1 MIVIASLTVVGWL
14 GWSWSDLTFVL
25 AFILH
30 KEWRIEINCI
40 THYLVQTRH
49 TRVIIRYLCIILG
62 ALFPPLIVFGV
73 SLSVLS
79 LSLLLLLIIF
89 SATKQSINFRLS
101 KVITYE
107 L

>member
-14 GWSWSDLTFVL
+14 GWSWSDLIFVL

-40 THYLVQTRH
+40 TLNLVLTRQ

-62 ALFPPLIVFGV
+62 TLFPALVVFGV

>member
-30 KEWRIEINCI
+30 KEWRIEINSI
-40 THYLVQTRH
+40 TLYLVLTRQ